1 MIERFIAPVLTFS
14 TLIAGHVAIAMA
26 LFATPAVQPTEQVAK
41 TPVIQLEAVLI
52 TAKRVS

>member
-14 TLIAGHVAIAMA
+14 VLIAGHVAIAST
-26 LFATPAVQPTEQVAK
+26 LFASPAVQPAEQTAK
-41 TPVIQLEAVLI
+41 APVIQLETVVI

>member
-14 TLIAGHVAIAMA
+14 VLIAGHVAIASA
-26 LFATPAVQPTEQVAK
+26 LFASPAVQSAQQVAK
-41 TPVIQLEAVLI
+41 APVIQLETVVI